1 MMSDYYAEINI
12 KEDMPPVAEAIDSL
26 KRALTRYKNNRTHFV
41 VIIHGYGSTGKG
53 GVIRQKSRS
62 YLMAQKAKGAIKK
75 VVFGED
81 MTIFNSD
88 ARELKHQCKS
98 LDCYMEACNHGITI
112 IEL

>member
-1 MMSDYYAEINI
+1 MADYYAEINI
-12 KEDMPPVAEAIDSL
+12 KEDMPLATESIDSL

-53 GVIRQKSRS
+53 GVIRQKARS

-75 VVFGED
+75 VVFGEE
-81 MTIFNSD
+81 MTIFNPE
-88 ARELKHQCKS
+88 ALALKQHCKS
-98 LDCYMEACNHGITI
+98 LDCYMETCNHGITI